1 MQHTPERPGRRNV
14 PTASPGRGKRNAKEP
29 LRAGANNRNARQP
42 VSGGARNRKINAR
55 KSGGRSAAPKTPRDR
70 ENNSPSRPPRSR
82 DAGGKR
88 ADPKTPK
95 PDREDLH
102 LLHRSLRAQGEGESS
117 TQLEHLHEAI
127 SQLVEEEENLLQAHM
142 ETIQENAQLL
152 TEEGNLLAKVQGE
165 DVVDYDIDIYAE
177 RLDGILER
185 KIKMYTDLQKN
196 LKRFRSHLAEEE
208 ELSAKLEA
216 QI

>member
-1 MQHTPERPGRRNV
+1 MI
-14 PTASPGRGKRNAKEP
+14 PT
-29 LRAGANNRNARQP
+29 
-42 VSGGARNRKINAR
+42 
-55 KSGGRSAAPKTPRDR
+55 PKTPREH
-70 ENNSPSRPPRSR
+70 ENKPSSKLLRSR

-88 ADPKTPK
+88 ADPKPSQ

-102 LLHRSLRAQGEGESS
+102 MLHRSLRAQGDGESS
-117 TQLEHLHEAI
+117 AQLEHLHEAI

-142 ETIQENAQLL
+142 ESIQENAQLL

-196 LKRFRSHLAEEE
+196 LKRFRNHLAEEE